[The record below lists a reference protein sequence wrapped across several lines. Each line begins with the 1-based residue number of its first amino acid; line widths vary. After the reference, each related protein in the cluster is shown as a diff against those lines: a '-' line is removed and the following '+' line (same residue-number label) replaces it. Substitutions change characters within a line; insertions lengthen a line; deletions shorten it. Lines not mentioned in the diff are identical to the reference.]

1 MKEAHIFILNFLF
14 ECNEKVQVSKTYS
27 QGHHK
32 KILTETYFLKNLH
45 LNNKKN
51 LYIPKNYDIN
61 TNMKRKLQKGGIFVE
76 ENLEKETK
84 KVLVVDDEQA
94 IIDVLVYNLQK
105 EGYETLE
112 ATDGVTAVNIALEQ
126 KPDLMLLDI
135 MLPKMDGLTVCKR
148 VKNYLNI
155 PILMLTAK
163 DAEID
168 KIVGLELGADDYI
181 TKPFSVRELMA
192 RVKANLRKNE
202 ISSIVKETIP
212 EATETEKN
220 AENVI
225 KVNDIE
231 LDLDRFEVKV
241 RGEIIDL
248 TLREFEVLKF
258 LASQPGQVVTRE
270 TLLEKVW
277 GYEYYG
283 DIRTVDVTVRRIR
296 EKIEANPKEPRYL
309 KVVWGIGYKIEK
321 I

>member
-1 MKEAHIFILNFLF
+1 M
-14 ECNEKVQVSKTYS
+14 
-27 QGHHK
+27 
-32 KILTETYFLKNLH
+32 
-45 LNNKKN
+45 
-51 LYIPKNYDIN
+51 
-61 TNMKRKLQKGGIFVE
+61 E

-94 IIDVLVYNLQK
+94 IIDVLVYNLKK
-105 EGYETLE
+105 EGYETIE
-112 ATDGVTAVNIALEQ
+112 ATDGITAVNIALEQ

-135 MLPKMDGLTVCKR
+135 MLPKLDGLSVCKR

-202 ISSIVKETIP
+202 ISNIPKEAISDAM
-212 EATETEKN
+212 ESNGKK
-220 AENVI
+220 ENVI
-225 KVNDIE
+225 KVNDLE
-231 LDLDRFEVKV
+231 LDLDRFEVRV
-241 RGEIIDL
+241 RDEIIDL

-258 LASQPGQVVTRE
+258 LATQPGQVVTRE

-296 EKIEANPKEPRYL
+296 EKIEKDTSSPKILITKRG
-309 KVVWGIGYKIEK
+309 VGYYIATKK
-321 I
+321 

>member
-1 MKEAHIFILNFLF
+1 M
-14 ECNEKVQVSKTYS
+14 
-27 QGHHK
+27 
-32 KILTETYFLKNLH
+32 
-45 LNNKKN
+45 
-51 LYIPKNYDIN
+51 
-61 TNMKRKLQKGGIFVE
+61 E
-76 ENLEKETK
+76 ENLEKEVK

-94 IIDVLVYNLQK
+94 IIDVLVYNLKK

-112 ATDGVTAVNIALEQ
+112 ATDGITAVNIALEE

-135 MLPKMDGLTVCKR
+135 MLPKLDGLSVCKR
-148 VKNYLNI
+148 VKNHLNI

-202 ISSIVKETIP
+202 ISNVKNESQ
-212 EATETEKN
+212 TETEK
-220 AENVI
+220 AEVKKENVI
-225 KVNDIE
+225 KVNELE

-258 LASQPGQVVTRE
+258 LAAQPGQVITRE

-296 EKIEANPKEPRYL
+296 EKIEKDTSNPKILITKRG
-309 KVVWGIGYKIEK
+309 VGYYIATKK
-321 I
+321 

>member
-1 MKEAHIFILNFLF
+1 MEENTEKEI
-14 ECNEKVQVSKTYS
+14 
-27 QGHHK
+27 K
-32 KILTETYFLKNLH
+32 KIL
-45 LNNKKN
+45 
-51 LYIPKNYDIN
+51 I
-61 TNMKRKLQKGGIFVE
+61 
-76 ENLEKETK
+76 
-84 KVLVVDDEQA
+84 VDDEQA
-94 IIDVLVYNLQK
+94 IIDVLVYNLKK

-112 ATDGVTAVNIALEQ
+112 ATDGVTAVNMALEQ

-135 MLPKMDGLTVCKR
+135 MLPKLDGLSVCKR

-202 ISSIVKETIP
+202 IANIRKEEDNTI
-212 EATETEKN
+212 EEFNEKS
-220 AENVI
+220 ENKI
-225 KVNDIE
+225 KVNDLE

-258 LASQPGQVVTRE
+258 LAGQPGQVVTRE

-296 EKIEANPKEPRYL
+296 EKIEKDTSTPKILITKRG
-309 KVVWGIGYKIEK
+309 VGYYIATK
-321 I
+321 

>member
-1 MKEAHIFILNFLF
+1 
-14 ECNEKVQVSKTYS
+14 
-27 QGHHK
+27 
-32 KILTETYFLKNLH
+32 
-45 LNNKKN
+45 
-51 LYIPKNYDIN
+51 
-61 TNMKRKLQKGGIFVE
+61 VE
-76 ENLEKETK
+76 ENLEKEVK
-84 KVLVVDDEQA
+84 KVLIVDDEQA
-94 IIDVLVYNLQK
+94 IIDVLVYNLKK
-105 EGYETLE
+105 EGYVTLE
-112 ATDGVTAVNIALEQ
+112 ATDGITAVNMALEE

-135 MLPKMDGLTVCKR
+135 MLPKLDGLSVCKR

-202 ISSIVKETIP
+202 ITTNPRKEDNMSELEP
-212 EATETEKN
+212 QKEKV
-220 AENVI
+220 ENII
-225 KVNDIE
+225 KVNELE

-258 LASQPGQVVTRE
+258 LAAQPGQVVTRE
-270 TLLEKVW
+270 ILLEKVW

-296 EKIEANPKEPRYL
+296 EKIEKDTSSPRIL
-309 KVVWGIGYKIEK
+309 ITKRGVGYYIASNDK
-321 I
+321 